1 MKRILVV
8 GAHVGDAELMAGG
21 VILKHTKAGGEVFIV
36 HMSKGERGHP
46 SLPPAEYA
54 KQKEREA
61 LESAKLMKAEVI
73 FMPYEDALIPN
84 NEEARFKLAEEIRK
98 IRPSIVITHWVGS
111 YHKDHENT
119 SRVVKDAIFLAAM
132 QDLPIG
138 GEPYSVSKL
147 YFAENWEDP
156 IDFVPEVYVDISEVF
171 EEYRKAIE
179 VHEFASGK
187 FWGFNYVDY
196 YTSLARIRGIEVRTR
211 YAQALMPDKSWAS
224 YRVKVDLL

>member
-1 MKRILVV
+1 MKKILVV

-21 VILKHTKAGGEVFIV
+21 IMIKHAKAGNEVTIAHV
-36 HMSKGERGHP
+36 SKGERGHP
-46 SLPPAEYA
+46 SLSPKQYA
-54 KQKEREA
+54 TQKEREA
-61 LESAKLMKAEVI
+61 LESAKLMGVKVI

-84 NEEARFKLAEEIRK
+84 NEEARLKLAEEIRK
-98 IRPSIVITHWVGS
+98 IKPTTVITHWVGS

-119 SRVVKDAIFLAAM
+119 SRIVKDAIFLASM
-132 QDLPIG
+132 HDLPIE

-156 IDFVPEVYVDISEVF
+156 LNFVPEVYVDISEVF
-171 EEYRKAIE
+171 EEYKKAIE
-179 VHEFASGK
+179 VHEFATGK
-187 FWGFNYVDY
+187 FWGFNYIDY

-224 YRVKVDLL
+224 YRVKVELL